1 MTIAFSFDANAYVND
16 TTIRENARRERKKCD
31 RRIVYRRIDVFWIV
45 PRFTKLLDC
54 YYVK

>member
-31 RRIVYRRIDVFWIV
+31 RRIVYRRIDVF
-45 PRFTKLLDC
+45 
-54 YYVK
+54 